1 MQPEKGNFSANFS
14 ASAANAMDPLSASQR
29 QFRDLI
35 ADAQADQHPALG
47 DLRRILDRPDLH
59 TIGDLAVLTDRLTS
73 EMMLFNALV
82 GGPLAQLDPQI
93 GTVPPLAAPGTCP
106 TASDAQAELL
116 AEFLRDLEG

>member
-1 MQPEKGNFSANFS
+1 MQPEKGNFSPNFS
-14 ASAANAMDPLSASQR
+14 ASAANALDPLSASQR

-35 ADAQADQHPALG
+35 ADAGADQHPALD

-82 GGPLAQLDPQI
+82 GGPLAQIHPQI
-93 GTVPPLAAPGTCP
+93 GTVPPLAAPGTFP